1 MGLCCLTQWTNNLT
15 CCVLCQAFRELDEL
29 ATSHTDRLR
38 KLTKLVQ
45 EHRQSHDDEG
55 VKTVVEE
62 YDETLEWYVTVS
74 SYRWSDVA

>member
-1 MGLCCLTQWTNNLT
+1 MGLCCLTQWTNNPI

-55 VKTVVEE
+55 VKRVVEE
-62 YDETLEWYVTVS
+62 YDETLEWYVTVGP
-74 SYRWSDVA
+74 